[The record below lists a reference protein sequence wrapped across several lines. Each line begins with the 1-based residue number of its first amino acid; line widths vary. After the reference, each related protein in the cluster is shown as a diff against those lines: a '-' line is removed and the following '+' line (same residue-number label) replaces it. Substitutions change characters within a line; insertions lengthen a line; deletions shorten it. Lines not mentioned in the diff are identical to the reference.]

1 MKKLFMTLLS
11 ILFMAAMSVGFAS
24 CGDDDEKINSN
35 TVSSFSKILRENKWI
50 GGDSDVT
57 PTSYGGSISRETD
70 IFYFLDGN
78 QGYWRWI
85 SSEYDS
91 SMGNNR
97 RNGWE
102 HFTYTVV
109 SGNTVKVVFD
119 NGSASQVMTYN
130 NGLLI
135 SESLTFRLRQA
146 NIPADDE
153 IYDFL
158 KGEGDN
164 DPTPEPVDIVNPL
177 TLEAIGNGT
186 ITFQNRAAGKVMYKI
201 DGGMTQTIAS
211 GADRNIPVTAG
222 QKITLYGNN
231 ATYSPLNSSEDSHIS
246 STTDFYAYGNIMSLI
261 SSNNYNTE
269 TRLTASYT
277 FSGLFTDNTNL
288 HSHPSIPLLLPAT
301 TLTENCYDGMFSGC
315 SNLTTA
321 PVLPAKTL
329 VKECYNDMFYECSK
343 LNHIECLASGINGNS
358 FNYEFYMYNWV
369 YGVSASGTFVKA
381 TDSSWTKDYSG
392 IPYGWTVSNDTG
404 GGNEDPNTDPGEE
417 GEEPVYPDINST
429 PLTLE
434 AISGGTITFKNK
446 AARSVTYRIDG
457 ESPQVIASNKTIDI
471 PLTAGQ
477 KVRFFGDNATY
488 YVGDNSHITC
498 NVDCYLYGNIMSLI
512 YSKDYATNTTLT
524 KDNTFAY
531 FFSDNVNLNS
541 HPSKQLVLP
550 ALTLTN
556 YCYDSMFSNCTNM
569 TIAPKLPAT
578 TMAERCY
585 DAMFSGCKNLTFPP
599 ELPATTLANGCYL
612 NMFSRCVNLTSAP
625 KLPAKNLAKMCY
637 QSMFN
642 ECSSLTAAPTLPA
655 MTMVERCYFAMFLG
669 CSSLTDSPKLPSN
682 ILAKQCYASMF
693 SGCTSLVNAPQLPAI
708 TLAESCYHRMFAECT
723 ALTNAPILPATIM
736 TKSCYGAMFSRCK
749 SLTTAPELKAMT
761 LAESC
766 YSNMFQYCSNLNY
779 VKCLATNTSAT
790 DCTINWLYN
799 VSSTGTFVKKS
810 GTSWSSGS
818 NGIPSGWTV
827 QTQ

>member
-1 MKKLFMTLLS
+1 MTLLS
-11 ILFMAAMSVGFAS
+11 ILFMAAMCVGFAS
-24 CGDDDEKINSN
+24 CGDDDESN

-201 DGGMTQTIAS
+201 DNGATQTIAP
-211 GADRNIPVTAG
+211 GADGNIPVKAG
-222 QKITLYGNN
+222 QKVTLFGNN
-231 ATYSPLNSSEDSHIS
+231 ATYSPLNSSEDSNIS

-434 AISGGTITFKNK
+434 AISGGTITFQNK
-446 AARSVTYRIDG
+446 AADNVTYRVG
-457 ESPQVIASNKTIDI
+457 GNAPQTIAPNTSKTIYV
-471 PLTAGQ
+471 TAGQ
-477 KVRFFGDNATY
+477 KVSFFGDNATY
-488 YVGDNSHITC
+488 TQDCKSRITSNISCTADVYV
-498 NVDCYLYGNIMSLI
+498 YGNIMSLVN
-512 YSKDYATNTTLT
+512 SNNFATEHTLT
-524 KDNTFAY
+524 GEHTFEYLFYNNTHLK
-531 FFSDNVNLNS
+531 N
-541 HPSKQLVLP
+541 HPSKSLL
-550 ALTLTN
+550 
-556 YCYDSMFSNCTNM
+556 
-569 TIAPKLPAT
+569 LPAT
-578 TMAERCY
+578 TLTDHCYNSMFRRCSGLTSAPALPAKTMKSSCY
-585 DAMFSGCKNLTFPP
+585 SFMFNNCTSLTSAP
-599 ELPATTLANGCYL
+599 ELPATTLDIFCYDY
-612 NMFSRCVNLTSAP
+612 MF
-625 KLPAKNLAKMCY
+625 Y
-637 QSMFN
+637 
-642 ECSSLTAAPTLPA
+642 
-655 MTMVERCYFAMFLG
+655 
-669 CSSLTDSPKLPSN
+669 
-682 ILAKQCYASMF
+682 
-693 SGCTSLVNAPQLPAI
+693 GCTSLTTGPK
-708 TLAESCYHRMFAECT
+708 
-723 ALTNAPILPATIM
+723 ILPATSL
-736 TKSCYGAMFSRCK
+736 KLCCYDSMFNGCT
-749 SLTTAPELKAMT
+749 SLTTAPELPARYVERWAY
-761 LAESC
+761 LS
-766 YSNMFQYCSNLNY
+766 MFRNCTSLNY
-779 VKCLATNTSAT
+779 VKCLATSFY
-790 DCTINWLYN
+790 DDECTQNWLYN
-799 VSSTGTFVKKS
+799 VPSTGTFVKRL
-810 GTSWSSGS
+810 GASWPSGS
-818 NGIPSGWTV
+818 SGIPSGWTV
-827 QTQ
+827 QTQK